1 MGYIVTRCP
10 RSVSPAGH
18 ARCDLHVHS
27 RFSTDSGNYA
37 LKRARLGESFTEP
50 ERIYR
55 VARARGMDLVTI
67 SDHNTVEGALRIAH
81 LDHTFLSVEVTT
93 CFPEDCAPLH
103 VLVWNLTEEDHRD
116 LQPYRPSVYE
126 LAGFLR
132 ERGLVHALAHPLYRM
147 GPPLTQWHV
156 ERMMLLFGVWEGRNG
171 ARPEESNLVAC
182 RIAAT
187 ASSGLLAKLGARHEL
202 EPVHAGPIARPAAPT
217 TTARSTSPR
226 TWTSAPGDTPGAF
239 LAAAASGAG
248 GPGGAHGSAV
258 KLAHAMAA
266 LAANAY
272 RESATEIPALLSGQL
287 RALFDDDASD
297 AATRHE
303 EIQASSRALV
313 RLLGGRAREGGLGA
327 LGFSSVGP
335 RLAAAAFAVAL
346 EVPYVASSHH
356 HRGAR
361 TDVRAIEKAF
371 FGTREDPHEPSAIVF
386 TDTFVE
392 TNGVAG
398 TMRRLAAEG
407 AAGRLPV
414 SVATAS
420 SELVDGEPGLVAL
433 TADWT
438 MPLPAYEQIELS
450 FPLVTDVL
458 ARVEAGAPDIVHV
471 ATPGPIGVTGLIAA
485 KLLGIPVVGSYHTE
499 LGPYALQLTR
509 DPVIAELTGKYVDW
523 FYGQCDVVLA
533 PTLRVLSSLTAR
545 RTAGRVLVW
554 GRGVDGAVFGPQ
566 NRDESLRAEL
576 LGGGETLLLSV
587 GRVSEEKRLDVL
599 LEAFGELR
607 SSRPGLRLVVVGD
620 GPARNRLDD
629 RREEG
634 VSFLGERRGAVL
646 AALYASADVFCF
658 PSTTDTFGQV
668 ILEAGIS
675 GLPTVAAAAGGA
687 AELVRHDETGLLAR
701 PDDAPAFAAALD
713 RLVADPELRERL
725 GEGARRAAASRTWER
740 SFAEL
745 RDAYRVAVHGTPAEL
760 QPRLAA

>member
-1 MGYIVTRCP
+1 MPEVA
-10 RSVSPAGH
+10 SPAGN

-81 LDHTFLSVEVTT
+81 LEHTFLSVEVTT
-93 CFPEDCAPLH
+93 CFPEDGTPLH
-103 VLVWNLTEEDHRD
+103 VLVWNLTEDDHRD

-126 LAGFLR
+126 LVAFLR

-156 ERMMLLFGVWEGRNG
+156 ERMMLLFPVWEGRNG

-182 RIAAT
+182 RLAASVS
-187 ASSGLLAKLGARHEL
+187 AGLLKKLAARHDL
-202 EPVHAGPIARPAAPT
+202 EAVHAGRIALTGGSDDHGALDIAET
-217 TTARSTSPR
+217 WTTASGT
-226 TWTSAPGDTPGAF
+226 TPAAF
-239 LAAAASGAG
+239 LAAAAAGAG
-248 GPGGAHGSAV
+248 EPGGAHGSAV

-272 RESATEIPALLSGQL
+272 RESATEIPVLLRGQL
-287 RALFDDDASD
+287 RSLFDDDAVD
-297 AATRHE
+297 AATRHD
-303 EIQASSRALV
+303 EIQSSSRALV
-313 RLLGGRAREGGLGA
+313 RLLGSRAREGGLGE
-327 LGFSSVGP
+327 LGFSSVGT
-335 RLAAAAFAVAL
+335 RLASAAFAIAL

-361 TDVRAIEKAF
+361 TDVRMIEKAF

-386 TDTFVE
+386 TDTYTE

-407 AAGRLPV
+407 AGGRLPL
-414 SVATAS
+414 SIATACS
-420 SELVDGEPGLVAL
+420 DGLDGEAGIVAL
-433 TADWT
+433 PTDWT
-438 MPLPAYEQIELS
+438 MPLPAYEQIELR

-458 ARVEAGAPDIVHV
+458 ARVEAAAPDIVHV
-471 ATPGPIGVTGLIAA
+471 ATPGPIGITGLLAA

-509 DPVIAELTGKYVDW
+509 DPVVAEITGKYVDW
-523 FYGQCDVVLA
+523 FYGQCDIVLA
-533 PTLRVLSSLTAR
+533 PTFGVLSSLTAR
-545 RTAGRVLVW
+545 RTGGRVLLW
-554 GRGVDGAVFGPQ
+554 GRGVDGAVFGAMH
-566 NRDESLRAEL
+566 RDEALRAEL
-576 LGGGETLLLSV
+576 LGGGDLLLLSV
-587 GRVSEEKRLDVL
+587 GRVSDEKRIDVL

-607 SSRPGLRLVVVGD
+607 RSRPGARLAVVGD
-620 GPARNRLDD
+620 GPARSRLEGRSD
-629 RREEG
+629 RG
-634 VSFLGERRGAVL
+634 VTFLGERRGAEL
-646 AALYASADVFCF
+646 AAIYASADIFCF

-675 GLPTVAAAAGGA
+675 GLPTVAVAAGGA
-687 AELVRHDETGLLAR
+687 AELVRHGETGLVVP
-701 PDDAPAFAAALD
+701 PDDVNAFAEALGFLAGD
-713 RLVADPELRERL
+713 AELRARL
-725 GEGARRAAASRTWER
+725 GEGAGQAATARTWER

-745 RDAYRVAVHGTPAEL
+745 RDAYRIAVHGTPSEVAT
-760 QPRLAA
+760 RLAA